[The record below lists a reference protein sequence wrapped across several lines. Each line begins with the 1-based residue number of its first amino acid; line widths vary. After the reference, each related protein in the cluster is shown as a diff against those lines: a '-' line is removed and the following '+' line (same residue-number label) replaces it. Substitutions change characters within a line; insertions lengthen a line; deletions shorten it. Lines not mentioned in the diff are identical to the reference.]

1 MASRT
6 DTRHARRTPRPAAS
20 RHLSLFALVVLLD
33 VIGLVMVLSSS
44 SVEALRAYGSSWVF
58 FERQLLWVV
67 VGLAAMAVALRVDYR
82 RWRSLNGPLLAVS
95 VGLLF
100 LVLVPGMGITVNGSA
115 RWLGAGQF
123 RIQPSEVAKLALLV
137 FTAALLSKRADRV
150 DDPRATTWPVLA
162 VLVVVALLILRQP
175 DMGTALVI
183 GCMVMIQLFVAG
195 TPVVTMGKL
204 LLSSAGLALVA
215 GMAEPYRRDRLL
227 AFLHPWK
234 DPGNTGYQSIQG
246 LVGLAT
252 GGVFGVGLGASRA
265 KWGFLPNAHTDFI
278 FAIIGEELGLVGS
291 LAVVALFVVF
301 AILGVRAAAR
311 APDRFGMLLA
321 SGITAWIVVQAFV
334 NIGAVAG
341 VLPITGVPL
350 PFVSFGGSSLVVL
363 MFGAGILLNVAK
375 QGRPVEAGR
384 RRSRPVEAGRRRSRP
399 VARAR

>member
-6 DTRHARRTPRPAAS
+6 DTRSHARRMARPTAS
-20 RHLSLFALVVLLD
+20 GHLSLFALVVLLD

-150 DDPRATTWPVLA
+150 DDPRATTWF
-162 VLVVVALLILRQP
+162 
-175 DMGTALVI
+175 
-183 GCMVMIQLFVAG
+183 MVMIQLFVAG

-384 RRSRPVEAGRRRSRP
+384 RRSGRP

>member
-1 MASRT
+1 
-6 DTRHARRTPRPAAS
+6 
-20 RHLSLFALVVLLD
+20 
-33 VIGLVMVLSSS
+33 
-44 SVEALRAYGSSWVF
+44 
-58 FERQLLWVV
+58 
-67 VGLAAMAVALRVDYR
+67 
-82 RWRSLNGPLLAVS
+82 
-95 VGLLF
+95 
-100 LVLVPGMGITVNGSA
+100 
-115 RWLGAGQF
+115 
-123 RIQPSEVAKLALLV
+123 
-137 FTAALLSKRADRV
+137 
-150 DDPRATTWPVLA
+150 
-162 VLVVVALLILRQP
+162 
-175 DMGTALVI
+175 MGTALVI

-311 APDRFGMLLA
+311 APDRFGTLLA
-321 SGITAWIVVQAFV
+321 AGITAWIVVQAFV

-363 MFGAGILLNVAK
+363 MFAAGILLNVAR

-384 RRSRPVEAGRRRSRP
+384 RSSRP
-399 VARAR
+399 ARAR